1 MEKEFTNVVFIKVN
15 VDESSEISE
24 EEGISAMPTFKLF
37 TDGKQSAEIVGAN
50 EPKIKQAL
58 QAVSA

>member
-15 VDESSEISE
+15 VDESAEISE

-37 TDGKQSAEIVGAN
+37 TDGKQIVEIVGAN

-58 QAVSA
+58 QSVSA